1 MEQEKK
7 SFKSLSDEDKRA
19 YNRESARRYR
29 ERVKDTDEYKQRN
42 LACVNKYLV
51 NNRQKVYDYQK
62 VYKKAWYQKKK
73 EDLIDLCFPNLE

>member
-1 MEQEKK
+1 MEQDKK
-7 SFKSLSDEDKRA
+7 SFKSMSDEEKRA

-62 VYKKAWYQKKK
+62 VYKKAWYQKKN
-73 EDLIDLCFPNLE
+73 EDLINLCFPNLE

>member
-7 SFKSLSDEDKRA
+7 TFKTMSIEEKRA
-19 YNRESARRYR
+19 YNREASKRYR
-29 ERVKDTDEYKQRN
+29 EKVKDTDEYKQKN
-42 LACVNKYLV
+42 LAFVNKYLE

-73 EDLIDLCFPNLE
+73 EELVNLCFPNLE

>member
-7 SFKSLSDEDKRA
+7 TFKTMSIDEKRA
-19 YNRESARRYR
+19 YNREASKRYR
-29 ERVKDTDEYKQRN
+29 EKVKDTDEYKQKN
-42 LACVNKYLV
+42 LAFVNKYLE

-73 EDLIDLCFPNLE
+73 EELVNLCFPNLE

>member
-7 SFKSLSDEDKRA
+7 SFKSMSDEEKRA

>member
-7 SFKSLSDEDKRA
+7 SLNSMSDEEKRA
-19 YNRESARRYR
+19 CACEASRRYR
-29 ERVKDTDEYKQRN
+29 LKVKDTDEYKQKN
-42 LACVNKYLV
+42 LACVNRYLE

-73 EDLIDLCFPNLE
+73 EDLINLCFPNLE